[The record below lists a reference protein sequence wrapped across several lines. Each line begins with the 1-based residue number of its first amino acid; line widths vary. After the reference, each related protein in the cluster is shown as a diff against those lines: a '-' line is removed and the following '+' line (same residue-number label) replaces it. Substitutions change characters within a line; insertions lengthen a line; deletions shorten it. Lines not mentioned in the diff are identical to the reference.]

1 MSQPGIGRTKGTA
14 PRTSLLDVIK
24 VALRLGP
31 KQIND
36 EIQLAIAQMKTKG
49 VAAGIA
55 VALMVVGVV
64 FLTFLVVA
72 LIVAAV
78 AALSLIFE
86 LWAAALIVA
95 GVFLVIALIFALIG
109 LLKLKKTFPLL
120 PEDAIRGFRLDLG
133 VAREG
138 TRFDPQS
145 LDQADSEKRRQK
157 EESKR
162 QAAEQA
168 KKDAKTPGAG
178 SPTPPTYS
186 ELLRRTG
193 LRRDHLASLQDQI
206 TSGTRN
212 IAEGAKG
219 RAQSLQ
225 DKAENIGS
233 KVRGGNKPKTAQ
245 TDSSAKTRGGSK
257 PKTARTDSSAKT
269 RGAAGAPVSVPA
281 AEPKIEGVPAAK
293 GTGSAGQESGAHV
306 AGEFVAARWK
316 PLAVVA
322 GSAAAGAVFLREL
335 VKK

>member
-1 MSQPGIGRTKGTA
+1 MSQPGTGRTKGTA

-24 VALRLGP
+24 VVLRLGP

-36 EIQLAIAQMKTKG
+36 EIQLAIGQMKTKG

-78 AALSLIFE
+78 AAFALIFE

-95 GVFLVIALIFALIG
+95 GIFLLIALIFALIG
-109 LLKLKKTFPLL
+109 LLKFRKTLPLL

-206 TSGTRN
+206 TSSTRT
-212 IAEGAKG
+212 IAESVKD
-219 RAQSLQ
+219 RAENVK
-225 DKAENIGS
+225 DKAESIGS
-233 KVRGGNKPKTAQ
+233 KA
-245 TDSSAKTRGGSK
+245 RGGSK
-257 PKTARTDSSAKT
+257 PKPKADRGSSDRVGPKPKT
-269 RGAAGAPVSVPA
+269 LGAAGEPVRVPPA
-281 AEPKIEGVPAAK
+281 AEPKIEGVPAA
-293 GTGSAGQESGAHV
+293 AGQESGAHA

>member
-1 MSQPGIGRTKGTA
+1 M
-14 PRTSLLDVIK
+14 LDVIK
-24 VALRLGP
+24 VVLRLGP

-64 FLTFLVVA
+64 FLAFLVVA

-109 LLKLKKTFPLL
+109 LLKLKKTLPLL

-145 LDQADSEKRRQK
+145 LEQADSEKRRQK

-233 KVRGGNKPKTAQ
+233 KVRGGNKPKSTSA
-245 TDSSAKTRGGSK
+245 DSSPKVRGRNK
-257 PKTARTDSSAKT
+257 PKTSQADSSAKT
-269 RGAAGAPVSVPA
+269 RGAAGAPVSVPS
-281 AEPKIEGVPAAK
+281 AEPKIEGVPAAR
-293 GTGSAGQESGAHV
+293 GADSAGQESGAHV

>member
-1 MSQPGIGRTKGTA
+1 M
-14 PRTSLLDVIK
+14 IK
-24 VALRLGP
+24 VVLRLGP

-36 EIQLAIAQMKTKG
+36 EIQLAISQMKTKG

-95 GVFLVIALIFALIG
+95 GIFLVIALIFALIG
-109 LLKLKKTFPLL
+109 LLKLKKTMPLL

-145 LDQADSEKRRQK
+145 LDKADAEKRRKK
-157 EESKR
+157 EEAKR

-168 KKDAKTPGAG
+168 KKDAKTPGSG

-206 TSGTRN
+206 TSGSRN
-212 IAEGAKG
+212 IAENVKG
-219 RAQSLQ
+219 
-225 DKAENIGS
+225 KAENVKDRADRLSS
-233 KVRGGNKPKTAQ
+233 KA
-245 TDSSAKTRGGSK
+245 RGGSK
-257 PKTARTDSSAKT
+257 PKPEKRGSADPVPPTGKT
-269 RGAAGAPVSVPA
+269 RGVAGEPVRVTSE
-281 AEPKIEGVPAAK
+281 EPEIIGVPAAD
-293 GTGSAGQESGAHV
+293 QESGAHA

>member
-1 MSQPGIGRTKGTA
+1 MSQPGTGRTQGTA

-24 VALRLGP
+24 VVLRLGP

-55 VALMVVGVV
+55 VGLMVVGVV
-64 FLTFLVVA
+64 FLAFLVVA
-72 LIVAAV
+72 LIIAAV
-78 AALSLIFE
+78 AALSLIFQP
-86 LWAAALIVA
+86 WAAALIVA
-95 GVFLVIALIFALIG
+95 GVFLIIAVIFALIG
-109 LLKLKKTFPLL
+109 LMKLKKTMPLL

-138 TRFDPQS
+138 TSFDPAS

-168 KKDAKTPGAG
+168 KKDAKVPGAG

-206 TSGTRN
+206 TSGTRL
-212 IAEGAKG
+212 IAEGAKE
-219 RAQSLQ
+219 
-225 DKAENIGS
+225 KAENVKGKADRISS
-233 KVRGGNKPKTAQ
+233 KA
-245 TDSSAKTRGGSK
+245 RGGSK
-257 PKTARTDSSAKT
+257 PKAEKPKAEKPKTVKPKTVKPRPADQAPVSGKT
-269 RGAAGAPVSVPA
+269 RGAAGEPVRVTSQ
-281 AEPKIEGVPAAK
+281 EPKIDGVPAA
-293 GTGSAGQESGAHV
+293 SDQESGAHA

>member
-1 MSQPGIGRTKGTA
+1 M
-14 PRTSLLDVIK
+14 IK
-24 VALRLGP
+24 VVLRLGP

-64 FLTFLVVA
+64 FLAFLVVA

-109 LLKLKKTFPLL
+109 LLKLKKTLPLL

-145 LDQADSEKRRQK
+145 LEQADSEKRRQK

-233 KVRGGNKPKTAQ
+233 KVRGGNKPKSTSA
-245 TDSSAKTRGGSK
+245 DSSPKVRGRNK
-257 PKTARTDSSAKT
+257 PKTSQADSSAKT
-269 RGAAGAPVSVPA
+269 RGAAGAPVSVPS
-281 AEPKIEGVPAAK
+281 AEPKIEGVPAAR
-293 GTGSAGQESGAHV
+293 GADSAGQESGAHV

>member
-1 MSQPGIGRTKGTA
+1 MSQPGTGRTKGTA

-24 VALRLGP
+24 VVLRLGP

-36 EIQLAIAQMKTKG
+36 EIQLAVAQMKSKG

-55 VALMVVGVV
+55 VGLMVVGVV
-64 FLTFLVVA
+64 FLAFLVVA
-72 LIVAAV
+72 LIIAAV
-78 AALSLIFE
+78 AALSLVFQP
-86 LWAAALIVA
+86 WAAALIVA
-95 GVFLVIALIFALIG
+95 GIFLIIALIFALIG
-109 LLKLKKTFPLL
+109 LLKLKKTMPLL

-138 TRFDPQS
+138 TRFDPAS

-168 KKDAKTPGAG
+168 KKDAKVPGAG

-206 TSGTRN
+206 TSGTRL
-212 IAEGAKG
+212 IAESAKE
-219 RAQSLQ
+219 
-225 DKAENIGS
+225 KAENVKDLADRLSS
-233 KVRGGNKPKTAQ
+233 KA
-245 TDSSAKTRGGSK
+245 RGGSK
-257 PKTARTDSSAKT
+257 PKTVTSGPETPRPGDQAPVTGKT
-269 RGAAGAPVSVPA
+269 RGAAGAPVRLTSQ
-281 AEPKIEGVPAAK
+281 EPKIDGVPAA
-293 GTGSAGQESGAHV
+293 SDQESGAHA

>member
-24 VALRLGP
+24 VVLRLGP

-178 SPTPPTYS
+178 PRHLPPT
-186 ELLRRTG
+186 
-193 LRRDHLASLQDQI
+193 ASCC
-206 TSGTRN
+206 
-212 IAEGAKG
+212 A
-219 RAQSLQ
+219 
-225 DKAENIGS
+225 
-233 KVRGGNKPKTAQ
+233 
-245 TDSSAKTRGGSK
+245 
-257 PKTARTDSSAKT
+257 
-269 RGAAGAPVSVPA
+269 APVYAATTWPRCRTRSPPAPATSPRVPRVGRRASRTRPRTSV
-281 AEPKIEGVPAAK
+281 
-293 GTGSAGQESGAHV
+293 Q
-306 AGEFVAARWK
+306 R
-316 PLAVVA
+316 
-322 GSAAAGAVFLREL
+322 SAAATSPRPPRPTPRRRPAAAASPRQPGPTPRRRPAAPPVHR
-335 VKK
+335 

>member
-1 MSQPGIGRTKGTA
+1 LSQPGTGRTKGTA

-24 VALRLGP
+24 VVLRLGP

-64 FLTFLVVA
+64 FLAFLVVA

-78 AALSLIFE
+78 AAFALIFE

-95 GVFLVIALIFALIG
+95 GIFLLIALIFALIG
-109 LLKLKKTFPLL
+109 LMKLKKTMPLL

-145 LDQADSEKRRQK
+145 LDRADSEKRKQK
-157 EESKR
+157 EEAKR

-178 SPTPPTYS
+178 SPTPPSYS

-206 TSGTRN
+206 TSGTRS
-212 IAEGAKG
+212 IAESVKTKAEDVK
-219 RAQSLQ
+219 
-225 DKAENIGS
+225 DKAENVSS
-233 KVRGGNKPKTAQ
+233 KVRGAKPKSKPSPKVDRTGPAEKTAP
-245 TDSSAKTRGGSK
+245 TPKTRGE
-257 PKTARTDSSAKT
+257 
-269 RGAAGAPVSVPA
+269 AGAPVRLSS
-281 AEPKIEGVPAAK
+281 AEPKIEGVPAAQDS
-293 GTGSAGQESGAHV
+293 SAHA

>member
-1 MSQPGIGRTKGTA
+1 MSQPGTGRTKGTP

-24 VALRLGP
+24 VVLRLGP

-95 GVFLVIALIFALIG
+95 GIFLVIALIFALIG
-109 LLKLKKTFPLL
+109 LLKLKKTMPLL

-145 LDQADSEKRRQK
+145 LDKADAEKRRKK
-157 EESKR
+157 EEAKR

-168 KKDAKTPGAG
+168 KKDAKTPGSG

-206 TSGTRN
+206 TSGSRN
-212 IAEGAKG
+212 IAENVKG
-219 RAQSLQ
+219 
-225 DKAENIGS
+225 KAENVKDRADRLSS
-233 KVRGGNKPKTAQ
+233 KA
-245 TDSSAKTRGGSK
+245 RGGSK
-257 PKTARTDSSAKT
+257 PKPEKRGSADPVPPTGKT
-269 RGAAGAPVSVPA
+269 RGVAGEPVRVTSE
-281 AEPKIEGVPAAK
+281 EPEIIGVPAAD
-293 GTGSAGQESGAHV
+293 QESGAHA